1 VYTIEGRTA
10 FEVPLAEIQQ
20 TDKDARK
27 TEVALMF
34 PAPPGN
40 VWMDCLVAFGVGR
53 KKRMA
58 ACRARH
64 MMLYC
69 CGLSFCTNSR
79 AGVLFLVLGEGR
91 E

>member
-40 VWMDCLVAFGVGR
+40 VWIVW
-53 KKRMA
+53 
-58 ACRARH
+58 
-64 MMLYC
+64 
-69 CGLSFCTNSR
+69 
-79 AGVLFLVLGEGR
+79 
-91 E
+91 